1 MLLRASRAHVQ
12 RAMASRLAAWWQAAS
27 RRSKLMRS
35 VLWWCSAAKAV
46 AWAALRRQTARAVD
60 RARLQVHWD
69 RCALRHGLAR
79 LAAHVERHLEADGV
93 VGAARLLATAFLSSN
108 AMLCQKW
115 YSMSRQRAALLA
127 LRCAGAA
134 SATLMESTGRAR
146 GRLAALRTARA
157 FGVWAGGAAAVNL
170 WLRAALARW
179 ARSQSWAFVQW
190 TEWAARWREARALLL
205 QASAAHR
212 RWALVGAAVVWFGP
226 TVRRRRGMA
235 CAFLWR
241 GAAMMKT
248 LCRWREA
255 ASVAAT
261 AAAVT
266 EVCIAAAARAALAL
280 AWAKLHQRA
289 RCAARAEAG
298 WRAHVGRRGLRR
310 WRAAAAVLP
319 ITLRKRSGA
328 VRSNAAN
335 AMRSDPATARRRW
348 AAREAARAML
358 TWRAWTHEGRALA
371 LACARRAYAR
381 GYARHSPMKGVSPV
395 ERRKEIQLA
404 VSQLL

>member
-1 MLLRASRAHVQ
+1 MPAAPVPPPDTPPACSPPPCRIHQAWILGRWWRRAARRGGAKAVLLRALRAHVQ

-157 FGVWAGGAAAVNL
+157 FGVW
-170 WLRAALARW
+170 
-179 ARSQSWAFVQW
+179 
-190 TEWAARWREARALLL
+190 
-205 QASAAHR
+205 
-212 RWALVGAAVVWFGP
+212 VGDRKSVV
-226 TVRRRRGMA
+226 
-235 CAFLWR
+235 
-241 GAAMMKT
+241 
-248 LCRWREA
+248 
-255 ASVAAT
+255 
-261 AAAVT
+261 
-266 EVCIAAAARAALAL
+266 
-280 AWAKLHQRA
+280 
-289 RCAARAEAG
+289 
-298 WRAHVGRRGLRR
+298 
-310 WRAAAAVLP
+310 
-319 ITLRKRSGA
+319 
-328 VRSNAAN
+328 
-335 AMRSDPATARRRW
+335 
-348 AAREAARAML
+348 
-358 TWRAWTHEGRALA
+358 
-371 LACARRAYAR
+371 
-381 GYARHSPMKGVSPV
+381 
-395 ERRKEIQLA
+395 
-404 VSQLL
+404 